1 MKIGASLK
9 TKWSGFKGIN
19 MPYDAEILVIGCGN
33 ILFKD
38 DGFGPAVIE
47 ALDEL
52 SKEKPLPD
60 NTMTLDA
67 GTGGP
72 HFVFSLPHESWKK
85 MIVVDIV
92 QFGAEPG
99 TIRVFSVDELP
110 KGAYE
115 NVHSWPVNQPLHDLS
130 KVCEVMV
137 VGCQPESVS
146 APDIELGLTK
156 SVEDAIPEAIKIILK
171 EIEV

>member
-1 MKIGASLK
+1 MKIGVSLK

-19 MPYDAEILVIGCGN
+19 MPYDAEILIVGCGN

-38 DGFGPAVIE
+38 DGFGPAVIK

-52 SKEKPLPD
+52 STEKPLPE

-72 HFVFSLPHESWKK
+72 HFVFSLPHETWKK
-85 MIVVDIV
+85 MIVVDTV
-92 QFGAEPG
+92 DFGAEPG

-115 NVHSWPVNQPLHDLS
+115 NMHSWPVNQPLHDLS
-130 KVCEVMV
+130 KVCKVMV
-137 VGCQPESVS
+137 VGVQPESIS
-146 APDIELGLTK
+146 APDIELGLTE
-156 SVEDAIPEAIKIILK
+156 SVEDAIPKAIEIILK
-171 EIEV
+171 EIGV

>member
-1 MKIGASLK
+1 MMIGAYLK

-38 DGFGPAVIE
+38 DGFGPAVID
-47 ALDEL
+47 ALNEL

-72 HFVFSLPHESWKK
+72 HFVFSLPHESWRK

-99 TIRVFSVDELP
+99 TIRVFGVDELP

>member
-1 MKIGASLK
+1 
-9 TKWSGFKGIN
+9 

-47 ALDEL
+47 TLEEY
-52 SKEKPLPD
+52 SKEHELPE
-60 NTMTLDA
+60 NTMILDA

-85 MIVVDIV
+85 LIVVDIV

-99 TIRVFSVDELP
+99 VLRKFKVEELP
-110 KGAYE
+110 EGSYE
-115 NVHSWPVNQPLHDLS
+115 SMHSWPVTQPLHDLS
-130 KVCEVMV
+130 EICEVMV
-137 VGCQPESVS
+137 IGCQPESVS
-146 APDIELGLTK
+146 APDVELGLTK
-156 SVEDAIPEAIKIILK
+156 SVEDAIPEAIKMILK
-171 EIEV
+171 EIGV

>member
-1 MKIGASLK
+1 
-9 TKWSGFKGIN
+9 

-38 DGFGPAVIE
+38 DGFGPAVID
-47 ALDEL
+47 ALNEL

>member
-1 MKIGASLK
+1 
-9 TKWSGFKGIN
+9 
-19 MPYDAEILVIGCGN
+19 MPYDAEILIVGCGN

-38 DGFGPAVIE
+38 DGFGPAVIN

-52 SKEKPLPD
+52 AKEKPLPE

-72 HFVFSLPHESWKK
+72 HFVFSLPNETWKK

-92 QFGAEPG
+92 DFGAEPG
-99 TIRVFSVDELP
+99 TMRVFSVEELP

-115 NVHSWPVNQPLHDLS
+115 NMHSWPVNQPLHDLS

-137 VGCQPESVS
+137 IGVQPESIS

-156 SVEDAIPEAIKIILK
+156 SVENAIPKAIEIILK

>member
-9 TKWSGFKGIN
+9 TKWSGYKGIN

-38 DGFGPAVIE
+38 DGFGPAVID
-47 ALDEL
+47 ALNEL

-72 HFVFSLPHESWKK
+72 HFVFSLPHESWRK

-99 TIRVFSVDELP
+99 TIRVFGVDELP

>member
-1 MKIGASLK
+1 
-9 TKWSGFKGIN
+9 
-19 MPYDAEILVIGCGN
+19 MPYDAEILIIGCGN

-38 DGFGPAVIE
+38 DGFGPAVVD

-52 SKEKPLPD
+52 SKEAPLPE

-92 QFGAEPG
+92 EFGAEPG

-137 VGCQPESVS
+137 VGCQPECVS

-156 SVEDAIPEAIKIILK
+156 SVENAIPKAIEIILK

>member
-1 MKIGASLK
+1 
-9 TKWSGFKGIN
+9 
-19 MPYDAEILVIGCGN
+19 MPYEAEILVVGCGN

-47 ALDEL
+47 AIDKL
-52 SKEKPLPD
+52 SNEKPLPD
-60 NTMTLDA
+60 NTMTIDA

-72 HFVFSLPHESWKK
+72 HFIFSLPHETWKK

-92 QFGAEPG
+92 DFGAEPG
-99 TIRVFSVDELP
+99 TLRVFGVEELP

-115 NVHSWPVNQPLHDLS
+115 NMHSWPVNQPLHDLS

-137 VGCQPESVS
+137 IGVQPETVS
-146 APDIELGLTK
+146 APNIELGLSK
-156 SVEDAIPEAIKIILK
+156 SVEDAIPKAIEIILK

>member
-1 MKIGASLK
+1 MKIGAYLK

-38 DGFGPAVIE
+38 DGFGPAVID
-47 ALDEL
+47 ALNEL

-72 HFVFSLPHESWKK
+72 HFVFSLPHESWRK

-99 TIRVFSVDELP
+99 TIRVFGVDELP

>member
-1 MKIGASLK
+1 M
-9 TKWSGFKGIN
+9 
-19 MPYDAEILVIGCGN
+19 
-33 ILFKD
+33 
-38 DGFGPAVIE
+38 
-47 ALDEL
+47 
-52 SKEKPLPD
+52 
-60 NTMTLDA
+60 
-67 GTGGP
+67 
-72 HFVFSLPHESWKK
+72 
-85 MIVVDIV
+85 DIA

-110 KGAYE
+110 KGKYE
-115 NVHSWPVNQPLHDLS
+115 NMHSWPVNQPLHDLS

-137 VGCQPESVS
+137 IGCQPESVS